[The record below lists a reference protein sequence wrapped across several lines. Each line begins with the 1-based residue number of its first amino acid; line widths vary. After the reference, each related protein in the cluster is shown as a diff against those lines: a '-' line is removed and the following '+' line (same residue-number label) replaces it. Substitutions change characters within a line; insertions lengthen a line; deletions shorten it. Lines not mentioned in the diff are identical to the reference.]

1 MRTVPGTGAQFT
13 PIFNSDYGVESFVVG
28 AGGTDYD
35 PTDPPK
41 IEVDETSVPIQ
52 EGVFFPVIRNGE
64 IVRIAVLEKGFGY
77 SPLIFAGGSK
87 VGISTTSFVESSFLV
102 RTGVG
107 TEVSV
112 SVASTASHVIM
123 AVEGSEGSSILENGY
138 NKTITQSGYAG
149 TSAPVVP
156 DGSSNQNAF
165 YGFTHPFESYATSGL
180 GTDSKY
186 NVFIV
191 YDSGT
196 GNAIS
201 TSIVL
206 RSGGNGYAVG
216 DTVSIAGTYMGGAT
230 PANDLSFTVSA
241 LANTRIPAQ
250 ANVVYSNLEAETIVG
265 SGTSAVFEISRDG
278 SGDIVSIDVTNG
290 GRRYEMTSLLKI
302 LGTEVGGVT
311 PPDDIFLAPKVLGA
325 DELPQKVYV
334 RKLDN
339 NCLLYTSPSP
349 RDLSTS
355 RMPSSA

>member
-13 PIFNSDYGVESFVVG
+13 PIFNSDYGVESFIVG

-35 PTDPPK
+35 PNDPPK
-41 IEVDETSVPIQ
+41 IEIDETNVPIQ

-77 SPLIFAGGSK
+77 SPLILAGGTK
-87 VGISTTSFVESSFLV
+87 VGIATTSFVESSLLV

-112 SVASTASHVIM
+112 SVASTDSHVIM

-165 YGFTHPFESYATSGL
+165 YGFTHPFESYATSGV
-180 GTDSKY
+180 GTGSKY

-206 RSGGNGYAVG
+206 REGGNGYAVG
-216 DTVSIAGTYMGGAT
+216 DTVSIAGTYMGGQT
-230 PANDLSFTVSA
+230 PTNDLTFTVSA
-241 LANTRIPAQ
+241 VANTRIPAQ
-250 ANVVYSNLEAETIVG
+250 ANVVYSGLEAETIVG
-265 SGTSAVFEISRDG
+265 SGTSAIFEIL
-278 SGDIVSIDVTNG
+278 
-290 GRRYEMTSLLKI
+290 SLFTI
-302 LGTEVGGVT
+302 L
-311 PPDDIFLAPKVLGA
+311 I
-325 DELPQKVYV
+325 
-334 RKLDN
+334 
-339 NCLLYTSPSP
+339 
-349 RDLSTS
+349 LSTLNKS
-355 RMPSSA
+355 FLEKRVSVLKKIIKINIICLYNFINIQLSIYK